1 MKYLGLDIGG
11 SKIAAV
17 VMDEQGHEWRR
28 FHVETRKQTRQQFIA
43 TLVALITAIGDELA
57 QPLAIG
63 IALPGS
69 ISPQTGKI
77 RNANIQVINGCRLQD
92 ELEQRLGQPVVL
104 ANDGNCFALSEACDG
119 AGADYSLVFGMT
131 LGTGCGGGIALN
143 RQIFPG
149 ASGIAAE
156 CGHITLPGYQEVNDG
171 PPERCYCGKYNCVES
186 FISGTGLSARYRLMT
201 RQALSSQAIIAR
213 ALEGEHAACEQV
225 LRFRQ
230 QLARTLATVVN
241 RIDPGVIVL
250 GGGLSNVALL
260 VNDLEADVAPLVFT
274 DHFTTPIVPARHG
287 DSSGMRGAAWLAV
300 RSGVENETFTD

>member
-17 VMDEQGHEWRR
+17 VMDAQGHEWGR
-28 FHVETRKQTRQQFIA
+28 FRVETQKQTRQQFVA
-43 TLVALITAIGDELA
+43 ALIDFITMIGDELA
-57 QPLAIG
+57 QPLTIG

-69 ISPQTGKI
+69 ISPQTGMI

-92 ELEQRLGQPVVL
+92 ELEQRLGQSVVL

-156 CGHITLPGYQEVNDG
+156 CGHITLPGYQERKDG
-171 PPERCYCGKYNCVES
+171 PPERCYCGKYNCAES
-186 FISGTGLSARYRLMT
+186 FISGSGLSGRYRLMT
-201 RQALSSQAIIAR
+201 QETLSCQAIIAR
-213 ALEGEHAACEQV
+213 VQKGERAACEQV

-230 QLARTLATVVN
+230 QLARTLATIINV
-241 RIDPGVIVL
+241 IDPGVIVL
-250 GGGLSNVALL
+250 GGGLSNVPLL
-260 VNDLEADVAPLVFT
+260 VNDLQAEVAPLVFT
-274 DHFTTPIVPARHG
+274 DHFITPIVPAQHG
-287 DSSGMRGAAWLAV
+287 DSSGMRGAAWLAA
-300 RSGVENETFTD
+300 RSGV